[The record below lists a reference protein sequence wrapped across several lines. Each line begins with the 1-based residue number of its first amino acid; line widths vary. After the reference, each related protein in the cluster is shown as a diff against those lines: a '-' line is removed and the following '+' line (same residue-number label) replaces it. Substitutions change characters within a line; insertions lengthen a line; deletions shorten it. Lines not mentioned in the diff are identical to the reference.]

1 MMKTKKTMIR
11 RRVFLEVQ
19 SNVRYNSH
27 LLILSM
33 IIVQKIE
40 IEKNLDKIDFKM
52 GSEGVLHG

>member
-27 LLILSM
+27 LLILSTM
-33 IIVQKIE
+33 VAQKIE
-40 IEKNLDKIDFKM
+40 MEKNLMKQ
-52 GSEGVLHG
+52 GLE